1 MKQVKVFEIIVV
13 ITIILM
19 LGALIFGLML
29 GVLSFAGITYES
41 KGALVAFIGLV
52 VLLDLLTYFPFQFI
66 GQLIDRRLLIIWYF
80 VENTVTIA
88 CADCL
93 MSSVE
98 LTPLTLVIV
107 GLIFAAFEYTVDD
120 KKP

>member
-1 MKQVKVFEIIVV
+1 MKREKLFEVAIVIV
-13 ITIILM
+13 IVLL

-29 GVLSFAGITYES
+29 GVLNFAGIKYES
-41 KGALVAFIGLV
+41 KGAMVAFIGLV
-52 VLLDLLTYFPFQFI
+52 VLLDLLTYLPFQAI
-66 GQLIDRRLLIIWYF
+66 GRFVGRRWRVIWY
-80 VENTVTIA
+80 VIENTVTIV
-88 CADCL
+88 CADYL

-107 GLIFAAFEYTVDD
+107 GLLFAAFEYALDD